1 MFEGARM
8 SQLSTA
14 DVSVVIP
21 CYQCADTIERA
32 VQSVAAQTMQPAEVI
47 LVEDC
52 SGDQTLETLYAL
64 QRRYREGWI
73 KVIGQVENRGPG
85 EARNVGWEI
94 ASHRYIAF
102 LDADDS
108 WHPQKIEIQYSW
120 MCRHPELALTGHESR
135 QLEDDEALFNTKN
148 FDLNKALF
156 NFVSKN
162 QLLWSNRFPTRSVM
176 LRRDLDARFLKGK
189 YHSEDYLLWL
199 TIVCSGRS
207 IAKCPLVLAYF
218 YKDPF
223 GSGGLSKQ
231 LWNMQKGQID
241 TYTRVWK
248 MGGVSL
254 LKYLF
259 LILWSGARFVRRLII
274 TRLRV
279 LGF

>member
-1 MFEGARM
+1 M

-85 EARNVGWEI
+85 EARNVGWEM

-156 NFVSKN
+156 NFVNKN

-259 LILWSGARFVRRLII
+259 LILWSGARFVRRFII

>member
-1 MFEGARM
+1 M